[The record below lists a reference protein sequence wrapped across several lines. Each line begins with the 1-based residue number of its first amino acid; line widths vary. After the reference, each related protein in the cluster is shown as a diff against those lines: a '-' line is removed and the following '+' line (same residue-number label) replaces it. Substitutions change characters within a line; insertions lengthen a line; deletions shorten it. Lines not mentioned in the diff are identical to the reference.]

1 MVYFQATFEAHFN
14 DPGDFLV
21 TVQSL
26 PLPNK
31 GYTQRIENVFTKTN
45 YSTYPIQMWANYK
58 VKVSLCLK
66 YCIIFLKYEN
76 TSL

>member
-1 MVYFQATFEAHFN
+1 MSSVAGVICVLRVKAVVYFQATFEAHFN

-31 GYTQRIENVFTKTN
+31 GYTQKIENVFTKTN
-45 YSTYPIQMWANYK
+45 YSMYPIQM
-58 VKVSLCLK
+58 
-66 YCIIFLKYEN
+66 
-76 TSL
+76 